1 MPLDLIEDSIMYV
14 FEDILERIENKKN
27 DYQRYNGYVKSFPQI
42 LLRALFSMVLMIT
55 VMLQS
60 SEV

>member
-27 DYQRYNGYVKSFPQI
+27 DYQRYNFTRI
-42 LLRALFSMVLMIT
+42 EIA
-55 VMLQS
+55 
-60 SEV
+60 SETR